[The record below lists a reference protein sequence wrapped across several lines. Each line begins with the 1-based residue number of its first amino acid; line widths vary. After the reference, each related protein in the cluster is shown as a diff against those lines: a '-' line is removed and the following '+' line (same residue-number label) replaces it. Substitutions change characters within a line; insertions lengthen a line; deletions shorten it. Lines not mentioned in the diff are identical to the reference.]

1 MIETTASPEEL
12 LFNFQQGIVLAFDKP
27 LEWSSFGIVSRTR
40 KLLTEKMA
48 GAKIKVGH
56 AGTLDPLASGVIILT
71 TGRATRLIDELQ
83 TGVKEYVATLQ
94 LGATTPS
101 YDMEHAVDATFATEH
116 ITPERIAEVV
126 PSFIGEI
133 MQIPPVFSAVKI
145 QGQRAY
151 DLARKGQDVE
161 LRAKPLNIDEIE
173 IIAFDTQHMQ
183 LTLRIVCSKGTYIRA
198 LARDI
203 GQALD
208 SGAYLTYLRRTRV
221 GQFSLADCFTL
232 DTFEDWLTTHNI
244 ATTLL
249 DNQSLKKQRAA
260 VRKLTSQSPN
270 TPQRL

>member
-1 MIETTASPEEL
+1 MQATSSDSATP
-12 LFNFQQGIVLAFDKP
+12 LFNFQQGVVLAFDKP
-27 LEWSSFGIVSRTR
+27 LEWSSFGIVSRAR
-40 KLLTEKMA
+40 KLLTEKMQ

-83 TGVKEYVATLQ
+83 SGVKEYVATLQ

-101 YDMEHAVDATFATEH
+101 FDMEHAVDATYPTAH
-116 ITPERIAEVV
+116 ITADRVAEILPTFV
-126 PSFIGEI
+126 GEI
-133 MQIPPVFSAVKI
+133 MQVPPVFSAVKV

-161 LRAKPLNIDEIE
+161 LRAKPLKIDEIDLLN
-173 IIAFDTQHMQ
+173 FDTTTMQ

-203 GQALD
+203 GLALD

-221 GQFSLADCFTL
+221 GAFAEADCFTL
-232 DTFEDWLTTHNI
+232 DTFERWLATHDI
-244 ATTLL
+244 DTVLL

-260 VRKLTSQSPN
+260 VRKLTTQQPDR
-270 TPQRL
+270 PQRV